1 MQAELIQATQKKQ
14 EEKMNQLT
22 IKEDKP
28 EEVKIYISQSRQ
40 EIGFLDL

>member
-28 EEVKIYISQSRQ
+28 EEVKNIYFGQ
-40 EIGFLDL
+40 DKK